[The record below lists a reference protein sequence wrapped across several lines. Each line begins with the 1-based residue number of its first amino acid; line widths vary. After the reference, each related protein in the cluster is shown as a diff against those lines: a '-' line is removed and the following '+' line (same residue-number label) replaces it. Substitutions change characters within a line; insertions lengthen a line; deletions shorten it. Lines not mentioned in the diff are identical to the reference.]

1 MAIGWTVVHGGKTPP
16 PGEAVAP
23 DERLSWGRTVGLGAQ
38 HVVAMFGAT
47 FVFPLIMGLNAQL
60 AIMMSGIATICF
72 LLIVQG
78 KVPSYLGTSASFVG
92 GVAAIR
98 AQGGDSADVTGAILV
113 AGAVLLL
120 VGVLIHFAG
129 SHLLQVVLPPA
140 VTGAVVMLIGF
151 NLAPVVAGIYW
162 PQDQWIAFATM
173 TFVILV
179 AVGMRGFFGRIAV
192 FLGLLFGYILS
203 WLADSI
209 SGPITSFDA
218 AAGEVTT
225 HDRVNWDFVRSS
237 DWIGFPPHTS
247 ADVVGWHGPSFSV
260 TFTLLVLPAV
270 IALIA
275 ENTGHVKAVGE
286 MTRRDLNPV
295 MGRAIAAD
303 GFGTMVAT
311 SVGGSPTT
319 TYAENIGVMAATRV
333 YSTAA
338 YYVAAVVAIIFGLSP
353 KFGALVAATPGGVL
367 GGITVVLYGMIGLL
381 GAKIWRENGV
391 DFGNPV
397 NLVPLAA
404 AIIIAIGN
412 VELKISDNF
421 SLTGIALGTLVAVV
435 YYHLARAIAP
445 PHLRDQADRGSLLAV
460 GEPGMYAAD
469 EIEGHHSHRLD
480 AGATRAEGTSQRGAV
495 GSHFT
500 GDAPDE
506 PTPRGAGLTHGSDEE
521 SGGALDDPDGG
532 RGTIDEGGSH
542 RRDTT

>member
-1 MAIGWTVVHGGKTPP
+1 MALNWQLVYDGKTPP
-16 PGEAVAP
+16 PGQAVAP

-47 FVFPLIMGLNAQL
+47 FVFPIVMGLNPQL

-92 GVAAIR
+92 GVAAVR
-98 AQGGDSADVTGAILV
+98 AQGGDSSDVTGAILI
-113 AGAVLLL
+113 AGFVLLL

-129 SHLLQVVLPPA
+129 SHTLQAVLPPA

-151 NLAPVVAGIYW
+151 NLAPVVASIYW
-162 PQDQWIAFATM
+162 PQDQWVAFLTM

-179 AVGMRGFFGRIAV
+179 SVGVRGFLGRIAI
-192 FLGLLFGYILS
+192 FLGLIFGYVLS
-203 WLADSI
+203 WLADALFGS
-209 SGPITSFDA
+209 ITSFNATTSKVDTHNRVSWAGVKA
-218 AAGEVTT
+218 A
-225 HDRVNWDFVRSS
+225 
-237 DWIGFPPHTS
+237 DWIGFPPHTDN
-247 ADVVGWHGPSFSV
+247 AAGVVGWHWPSFSI

-286 MTRRDLNPV
+286 MTHRDLNPV

-303 GFGTMVAT
+303 GFGTMLAS

-338 YYVAAVVAIIFGLSP
+338 YYVAAIVAIIFGLSP
-353 KFGALVAATPGGVL
+353 KFGALVASTPGGVL

-381 GAKIWRENGV
+381 GAKIWKENNV
-391 DFGNPV
+391 DLGNPV

-404 AIIIAIGN
+404 GIIIAIGGTS
-412 VELKISDNF
+412 LKISDNF
-421 SLTGIALGTLVAVV
+421 TLSGIALGTIVV
-435 YYHLARAIAP
+435 VVFYHLARAVAP
-445 PHLRDQADRGSLLAV
+445 EHLRGEDPGTLIEV
-460 GEPGMYAAD
+460 GEPGMYEVD
-469 EIEGHHSHRLD
+469 D
-480 AGATRAEGTSQRGAV
+480 D
-495 GSHFT
+495 T
-500 GDAPDE
+500 G
-506 PTPRGAGLTHGSDEE
+506 G
-521 SGGALDDPDGG
+521 
-532 RGTIDEGGSH
+532 H
-542 RRDTT
+542 RRDRP